1 MENIERST
9 SSPWNMR
16 GGIEGQQNLKEYI
29 TKFYKDL
36 FGPPEDNH
44 FSLNN
49 RRDDIP
55 QVSQPENE
63 FLMAP
68 FTEKEIREAI
78 FSMEH
83 NKAPGPDGF
92 PVEFYQHFWE
102 VIKGDL
108 INMFHDLHSG
118 DLPLFSLNFGVI
130 SLLPKTREANKI
142 QQYRPICLLNVS
154 FKIFTK
160 VATGRIN
167 LVADHLISP
176 TQTTFMR
183 GQNILEGVVVLH
195 ETIHELHRK
204 NLSGVIF
211 KIDFEKTYDKVKWN
225 FLLQTLRLRGFSP
238 KWIEWIKS
246 FISGGS
252 VAINVNE
259 EIGPY
264 FQTKKGLRQG
274 DLLSPILFNIVV
286 DMLTLL
292 INRAKANDQV
302 HGVVPHLIDSGISIL
317 QYADDTILFI
327 DHNLEQAQN
336 MKNILCAF
344 EQISG
349 LKINFHKSEI
359 FCFGEAKNYENHYM
373 ELFGCN
379 LSNFPIRY
387 LGIPI
392 HYRKLS
398 NNDWV
403 RIQERFEH
411 VSVVGKGKTFQLEAN

>member
-252 VAINVNE
+252 VAINANE